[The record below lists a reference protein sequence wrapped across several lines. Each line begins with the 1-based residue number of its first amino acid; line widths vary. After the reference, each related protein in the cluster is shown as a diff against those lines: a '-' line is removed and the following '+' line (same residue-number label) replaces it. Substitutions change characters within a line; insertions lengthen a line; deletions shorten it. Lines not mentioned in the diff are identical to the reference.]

1 MPGDRPRS
9 AWEDS
14 SKPPTLTGP
23 GRKVKFEVSREVT
36 LNSKTDKDEDNIV
49 VEAIIH
55 EITDSN

>member
-1 MPGDRPRS
+1 M
-9 AWEDS
+9 
-14 SKPPTLTGP
+14 TGP

-55 EITDSN
+55 KITDSN